1 MSDSRVRSLV
11 WSIALIGG
19 GLVLLLFNFGVLDAF
34 APWPQVALAA
44 IGVLAALGFFASFAR
59 SRQEWWRLIPAWTL
73 VALSAIALISF
84 VPGADPRWIAALVF
98 VGLALGFGHIYLL
111 ARGDRWWA
119 IIPGGF
125 MLVLGLVVGLSSL
138 ITSLELL
145 AALLFVGLGAVFFLL
160 YLLGGKRRPWWA
172 LIPGGVL
179 LVFGLL
185 VLTAGRVEENTL
197 LRWWPL
203 VLIVVGLL
211 AAFGV
216 RRKPPPEKL
225 MVETAPRAK
234 PRNNEKEAS
243 TPTQSGA
250 RPETSAPSGRGVLG
264 EYTQPAPGTSV
275 EVLPEYDE

>member
-1 MSDSRVRSLV
+1 MADSHLRALV
-11 WSIALIGG
+11 WSTALVGS
-19 GLVLLLFNFGVLDAF
+19 GLVLLLFNFGVLDTF
-34 APWPQVALAA
+34 APWPQVVLAA
-44 IGVLAALGFFASFAR
+44 TGVLAALGFFASFAR

-73 VALSAIALISF
+73 VALSAIALVSF
-84 VPGADPRWIAALVF
+84 VPGADPRWVAALVF
-98 VGLALGFGHIYLL
+98 VGLALGFGHSYLL
-111 ARGDRWWA
+111 ARGERWWA
-119 IIPGGF
+119 IIPSGF

-138 ITSLELL
+138 ITALELL

-160 YLLGGKRRPWWA
+160 YLLGGRRRPWWA

-203 VLIVVGLL
+203 VLIVIGLL
-211 AAFGV
+211 AALGV

-225 MVETAPRAK
+225 TVAAAPRAK
-234 PRNNEKEAS
+234 PHHHVKEPSMPAHS
-243 TPTQSGA
+243 SA
-250 RPETSAPSGRGVLG
+250 RPDSSAPSGRGVLG

-275 EVLPEYDE
+275 EVLPEFDE